1 MTQPPPDAS
10 HQFRRAEGLGEKVVG
25 TEVKRSHG
33 IVLAGLG
40 GQDDD
45 RNALPCRICAQA
57 SQQLEAIC
65 VRQHDVQQ
73 HQIDG
78 GSGVDALDGLPAI
91 GNGFNLEVLPLG
103 QVAEQVGHVHVVLD
117 DQETLRCARL
127 AGHIHLPP
135 REEYSMND
143 ALQRRIEQLEREL
156 EGQRLTLTKALRHA
170 EIASRARGQFLS
182 NVSHEIRTPMNGVI
196 GMVTLL
202 LDTNLDRRQREYAGI
217 IRSSADSLL
226 AVINDLLDYSKIEA
240 GKLELERVE
249 MDLRA
254 HVEEVA
260 TGMALQAAA
269 KGLELVVDV
278 ALDVPERV
286 LGDPGRIRQA
296 LTNLVSNA
304 IKFTAHGEVVIRVR
318 RELDLGAA
326 TLVRFEVQDTG
337 VGISAATLPRL
348 FQPFMQADAS
358 TAREYGGTGLG
369 LSIVKRLAELMEG
382 RIGVQ
387 SALGK
392 GSTFWFS
399 ARLEPHARAARADS
413 ALPSPAANRRVL
425 VVDDNDTNR
434 RVLAEQLRHAGY
446 EVEVAET
453 AIAALSTLQH
463 AASGGAPYQVVLTD
477 HRMPDIDGFEL
488 AERIRATASIAELR
502 LILYSSIDDHP
513 SREQLRK
520 LGFAGQLSKPVRRAE
535 LLAAMERVL
544 SHDALDFTQR
554 LRAVVTRDEIVEAQH
569 RRGRLVLL
577 VEDNPINQRVAQAY
591 LDRAGCEV
599 LSCSNGREALAALE
613 ARRFDLVLMDV
624 QMPVMDGLKAT
635 RLIREREGI
644 NQRVP
649 IVALTASGMKEQ
661 VEECMASGMDEVMA
675 KPIDRERLTA
685 ILDRYVPAVGSLTGR
700 HVVRPAPRP
709 SEQRSEISLA
719 RFRELAAGDA
729 VFARGLAA
737 SFVASVGKALADIKT
752 GLAEGDLGLVQRAAH
767 TLVGSSANMG
777 ATRLQA
783 AAAAIEESARKR
795 DGAGVAELLSGARVR
810 LEAAR
815 EELESEIQGG
825 LPPDQRDRS

>member
-1 MTQPPPDAS
+1 
-10 HQFRRAEGLGEKVVG
+10 
-25 TEVKRSHG
+25 
-33 IVLAGLG
+33 
-40 GQDDD
+40 
-45 RNALPCRICAQA
+45 
-57 SQQLEAIC
+57 
-65 VRQHDVQQ
+65 
-73 HQIDG
+73 
-78 GSGVDALDGLPAI
+78 
-91 GNGFNLEVLPLG
+91 
-103 QVAEQVGHVHVVLD
+103 
-117 DQETLRCARL
+117 
-127 AGHIHLPP
+127 
-135 REEYSMND
+135 MND
-143 ALQRRIEQLEREL
+143 ALQRRISQLEREL
-156 EGQRLTLTKALRHA
+156 AEQRLTLTQALGQA
-170 EIASRARGQFLS
+170 ESASRARGQFLS

-196 GMVTLL
+196 GMATLL

-260 TGMALQAAA
+260 TSMALQAAA

-304 IKFTAHGEVVIRVR
+304 IKFTAHGEVVLRVR
-318 RELDLGAA
+318 KDPDPAA
-326 TLVRFEVQDTG
+326 ASLVHFEVQDTG

-358 TAREYGGTGLG
+358 TARQYGGTGLG

-382 RIGVQ
+382 ATGVH
-387 SALGK
+387 STLGE
-392 GSTFWFS
+392 GSTFWFT
-399 ARLEPHARAARADS
+399 ARLEPHARAAREDS
-413 ALPSPAANRRVL
+413 APRAAAAGRRVL

-446 EVEVAET
+446 EVEVAES
-453 AIAALSTLQH
+453 AMAALSTLQR
-463 AASGGAPYQVVLTD
+463 AASEGAPYQVVLTD
-477 HRMPDIDGFEL
+477 HRMPRIDGFEL
-488 AERIRATASIAELR
+488 AHRIRATASIAELR
-502 LILYSSIDDHP
+502 LVLYSSIDDHP
-513 SREQLRK
+513 SREQLRQ

-544 SHDALDFTQR
+544 SHNALDFTQR
-554 LRAVVTRDEIVEAQH
+554 LRAIVTRDEIVEAQH

-577 VEDNPINQRVAQAY
+577 VEDNPTNQRVAQVF

-599 LSCSNGREALAALE
+599 VTCSDGREALAALE

-624 QMPVMDGLKAT
+624 QMPVMDGLQAT

-661 VEECMASGMDEVMA
+661 VEGCKASGMDEVMA
-675 KPIDRERLTA
+675 KPIDRERLAT
-685 ILDRYVPAVGSLTGR
+685 ILDRYIPAVGSLTGR
-700 HVVRPAPRP
+700 HVVRPAARP
-709 SEQRSEISLA
+709 TGIPPELSLA
-719 RFRELAAGDA
+719 RFRELAAGDS
-729 VFARGLAA
+729 VLARGLAT
-737 SFVASVGKALADIKT
+737 SFLDSAGKALADIKT
-752 GLAEGDLGLVQRAAH
+752 GLAEGDPGLVQRAAH
-767 TLVGSSANMG
+767 TLVGSSANIG

-783 AAAAIEESARKR
+783 VAVAMEASARGR
-795 DGAGVAELLSGARVR
+795 DLAAVAGVLSGARVR
-810 LEAAR
+810 LDAVR
-815 EELESEIQGG
+815 GELASEIQGG
-825 LPPDQRDRS
+825 LSPDPGSLRKK

>member
-1 MTQPPPDAS
+1 
-10 HQFRRAEGLGEKVVG
+10 
-25 TEVKRSHG
+25 
-33 IVLAGLG
+33 VLAGLG
-40 GQDDD
+40 SQDDD
-45 RNALPCRICAQA
+45 GNALPGRICPQA
-57 SQQLEAIC
+57 GQQLEAIR

-78 GSGVDALDGLPAI
+78 GSGVDASDGLPAI

-103 QVAEQVGHVHVVLD
+103 QVAEQVGHVHVILD
-117 DQETLRCARL
+117 DQETLLCARL
-127 AGHIHLPP
+127 VGHIHLPP
-135 REEYSMND
+135 GEEYSMND
-143 ALQRRIEQLEREL
+143 ALQRRIKQLEREL
-156 EGQRLTLTKALRHA
+156 EEQRLTLTKALRQA
-170 EIASRARGQFLS
+170 ETASRARGQFLS

-196 GMVTLL
+196 GMVSLL

-260 TGMALQAAA
+260 TSMAFQAAA

-286 LGDPGRIRQA
+286 MGDPGRIRQA

-304 IKFTAHGEVVIRVR
+304 IKFTAHGEVVIRVL

-337 VGISAATLPRL
+337 VGISETTLPRL

-358 TAREYGGTGLG
+358 TARQYGGTGLG

-382 RIGVQ
+382 RTGVQ
-387 SALGK
+387 STPGK
-392 GSTFWFS
+392 GSTFWFT
-399 ARLEPHARAARADS
+399 AHLEPHARAARAV
-413 ALPSPAANRRVL
+413 AAPPSPAAGRRVL

-446 EVEVAET
+446 EVEVAES
-453 AIAALSTLQH
+453 AIAALSTLQT
-463 AASGGAPYQVVLTD
+463 AASAGAPYQVVLTD
-477 HRMPDIDGFEL
+477 HRMPAIDGFEL
-488 AERIRATASIAELR
+488 AQRIRATASIAELR
-502 LILYSSIDDHP
+502 LVLYSSIDDHP
-513 SREQLRK
+513 SREQLRR

-554 LRAVVTRDEIVEAQH
+554 LRAIVTRDEIVEAQH
-569 RRGRLVLL
+569 RHGRLVLL

-599 LSCSNGREALAALE
+599 VSCSNGREALAALE

-635 RLIREREGI
+635 RLIREHEGV

-661 VEECMASGMDEVMA
+661 VEECKASGMDEVMA
-675 KPIDRERLTA
+675 KPIDRERLTD

-709 SEQRSEISLA
+709 TGKQSEISLA
-719 RFRELAAGDA
+719 RLRELAADDA

-737 SFVASVGKALADIKT
+737 SFVDSVGKALADIKT
-752 GLAEGDLGLVQRAAH
+752 GLAAGDLGLVQRAAH

-777 ATRLQA
+777 ASRLQA
-783 AAAAIEESARKR
+783 MATAIEASARKR
-795 DGAGVAELLSGARVR
+795 DGAAVAELLGGARAR
-810 LEAAR
+810 LDTVR
-815 EELESEIQGG
+815 EELEAAIHGG
-825 LPPDQRDRS
+825 LSPDTADRG